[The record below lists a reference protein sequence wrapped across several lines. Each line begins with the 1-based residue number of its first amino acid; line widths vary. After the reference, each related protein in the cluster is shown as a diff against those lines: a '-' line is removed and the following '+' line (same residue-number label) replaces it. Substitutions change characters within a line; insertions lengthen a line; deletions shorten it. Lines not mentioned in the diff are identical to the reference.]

1 MQTLTKNLKQ
11 KLMLILCAFFTMAAN
26 PVMAK
31 SDKQTMGDVQKARMA
46 LRGGD
51 HAAHLKQ
58 LPEDERFKG
67 VYFGYLPCDH
77 CAGIKHTLSLKNRHN
92 YLLVTQY
99 AQASNK
105 EFYEKGKYTWNKS
118 KQLVTLVARK
128 DKKISYYRI
137 KDGGDSLIKLDDEG
151 RKMKGN
157 QSQYELESSDTMNSR
172 EVHIH

>member
-1 MQTLTKNLKQ
+1 MQTLTKNSKQ
-11 KLMLILCAFFTMAAN
+11 KLTLILFAIFTMTASS
-26 PVMAK
+26 VMAK
-31 SDKQTMGDVQKARMA
+31 SDKQTMGDVQKARRA
-46 LRGGD
+46 LRGE
-51 HAAHLKQ
+51 HATQLKQ

-105 EFYEKGKYTWNKS
+105 EFYEKGKYTWDKK
-118 KQLVTLVARK
+118 KQLVTLVSRK
-128 DKKISYYRI
+128 DKKTSYYRI
-137 KDGGDSLIKLDDEG
+137 KKGGDSLIKLKDDG
-151 RKMKGN
+151 SKMKGS
-157 QSQYELESSDTMNSR
+157 QSQYELESSDTMSSR

>member
-1 MQTLTKNLKQ
+1 MKALTIMSKQ
-11 KLMLILCAFFTMAAN
+11 KLTLILLSILSVSFN

-31 SDKQTMGDVQKARMA
+31 SDKNTMADVQKARA
-46 LRGGD
+46 KLKGGD
-51 HAAHLKQ
+51 HADHFKP
-58 LPEDERFKG
+58 LPEDKQFKG

-77 CAGIKHTLSLKNRHN
+77 CAGIKHTLSLKNRNN

-105 EFYEKGKYTWNKS
+105 EFYEKGKYTWNES

-137 KDGGDSLIKLDDEG
+137 KDGGDILVKLRDDG
-151 RKMKGN
+151 GKMKGN
-157 QSQYELESSDTMNSR
+157 QSQYELESSDTMSSR

>member
-1 MQTLTKNLKQ
+1 MKILIKKQ
-11 KLMLILCAFFTMAAN
+11 KLTLILFSLFTIAAS

-46 LRGGD
+46 LRGE
-51 HAAHLKQ
+51 HASHLKQ
-58 LPEDERFKG
+58 LPEDEQFKG

-118 KQLVTLVARK
+118 KQLVTLTSRK

-137 KDGGDSLIKLDDEG
+137 KDGGDSLIKLDDDG
-151 RKMKGN
+151 RKMKGS
-157 QSQYELESSDTMNSR
+157 QSQYELESSETMNSR

>member
-1 MQTLTKNLKQ
+1 MKALTSTPKQ
-11 KLMLILCAFFTMAAN
+11 KLALILITVFSTAFN
-26 PVMAK
+26 PAIAQ
-31 SDKQTMGDVQKARMA
+31 SDKQMMSDVQKARRA
-46 LRGGD
+46 LRGGTE
-51 HAAHLKQ
+51 LKQ

-67 VYFGYLPCDH
+67 VYFGYLPCDY

-105 EFYEKGKYTWNKS
+105 EFYEKGKYTWDKS

-128 DKKISYYRI
+128 DKKITYFRI
-137 KDGGDSLIKLDDEG
+137 KNNGDSLIKLDDNG

-157 QSQYELESSDTMNSR
+157 QSQYELESSETMNSR